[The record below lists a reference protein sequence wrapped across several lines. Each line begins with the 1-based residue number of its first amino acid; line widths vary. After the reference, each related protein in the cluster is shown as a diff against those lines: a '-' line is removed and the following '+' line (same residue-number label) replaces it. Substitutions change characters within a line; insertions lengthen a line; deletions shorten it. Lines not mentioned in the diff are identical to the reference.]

1 MGERPSFTLR
11 FLDHLAALGVG
22 DGAHVLVALSGG
34 VDSVVLLHL
43 LRFAA
48 RGMGIALSAAHFD
61 HAMRPGSEC
70 DARWAAG
77 LCRAWEVPLIADRS
91 NRPLRTEEE
100 ARDAR
105 YAFLREARERSN
117 ADWIATAHH
126 ADDQAETVLFRVL
139 RGTGVAGLAGIA
151 PVDDARR
158 LVRPLLPF
166 WRAEIRRHAREHR
179 LRWREDPTNAAADP
193 ARNRIRLEILPAI
206 ERTIAPGARR
216 ALVRL
221 AALAREDEA
230 AWEAVLRAEAE
241 GLAREE
247 DGGIVLVRER
257 LAGYDSA
264 VAARLLRGLLRR
276 LGAVPD
282 RDGTRSA
289 LRFIGAAPS
298 GREMALPGGIRI
310 RTEFGTARIERA
322 SAPPPPDLP
331 LAIDGPRGAGT
342 CRIGGRERRV
352 AWRSDGGHAAADDA
366 TAVTLPAGEVELPLL
381 LRGRLPGDRVRTP
394 AGGRTLKRL
403 FNDRRVPRGSRAR
416 VPVLADAAGR
426 VVWVAGLARPVR
438 LPGPGEPALTVQ
450 IDDA

>member
-1 MGERPSFTLR
+1 MAG
-11 FLDHLAALGVG
+11 
-22 DGAHVLVALSGG
+22 GAHVLVALSGG
-34 VDSVVLLHL
+34 ADSVVLLHL

-48 RGMGIALSAAHFD
+48 RETGIAVSAAHFD
-61 HAMRPGSEC
+61 HAMRAESEG
-70 DARWAAG
+70 DARWVAG
-77 LCRAWEVPLIADRS
+77 LCRAWGVPLVAARADRPPR
-91 NRPLRTEEE
+91 NETE
-100 ARDAR
+100 AREAR
-105 YAFLREARERSN
+105 HAFLRDARERSG
-117 ADWIATAHH
+117 ADWTATAHH

-151 PVDDARR
+151 PVDEGRR

-166 WRAEIRRHAREHR
+166 WRAELRRYARERR
-179 LRWREDPTNAAADP
+179 LRWREDASNALADP
-193 ARNRIRLEILPAI
+193 ARNRIRLELLPLA

-221 AALAREDEA
+221 AGLARQDEA
-230 AWEAVLRAEAE
+230 AWDALLR
-241 GLAREE
+241 GQVDGVARER
-247 DGGIVLVRER
+247 DGAFVLVRER

-282 RDGTRSA
+282 REGTRSA
-289 LRFIGAAPS
+289 LRFLGTAPS
-298 GREMALPGGIRI
+298 GRTLELPGGVRI
-310 RTEFGTARIERA
+310 STEFGTARIERA
-322 SAPPPPDLP
+322 AGPPPPDLP

-342 CRIGGRERRV
+342 FRIGGRERR
-352 AWRSDGGHAAADDA
+352 AEWWTAGERPPAEGGC
-366 TAVTLPAGEVELPLL
+366 AVTVPAAEVALPLL

-403 FNDRRVPRGSRAR
+403 FNDRRVPRGARAR

-426 VVWVAGLARPVR
+426 VVWVAGLARGVR
-438 LPGPGEPALTVQ
+438 QPGPGEPALTVW